1 MPHNDHHHYYTSLFS
16 PALYKQLNTQ
26 IMKTLLVATDFSA
39 NARHAAEYAYKLA
52 KQIKAGIILCNAVI
66 VPAEMPQAGLVVW
79 PMDQSDELLNDSIS
93 ELQQLRKQLESADHE
108 DGFKPG
114 ITIKNQSGMVTDVVQ
129 TFISNE
135 KVDLVVMGTHG
146 SSGLSQFLLGNHSKH
161 MIDTTTKPL
170 MLISPETAVLPV
182 KKIAFATD
190 FTHPESDLEC
200 LYHLIPLAKMLKA
213 EILLTHIYNDQAQLQ
228 ELEKTVKYFMTNV
241 SNKANYP
248 HIFYRSIKNNHM
260 ETGLS
265 WLCEHGQ
272 VDMLVMVHRPHSFF
286 YKLLKS
292 SHCEK
297 MAGHIAVPLLVFP
310 AVD

>member
-1 MPHNDHHHYYTSLFS
+1 
-16 PALYKQLNTQ
+16 
-26 IMKTLLVATDFSA
+26 MKTLLVATDFSA
-39 NARHAAEYAYKLA
+39 NARHAAEYGYSLA
-52 KQIKAGIILCNAVI
+52 KQIKANIVLCNAVI
-66 VPAEMPQAGLVVW
+66 VPAEVPQSGMVAW
-79 PMDQSDELLNDSIS
+79 PMYESDELLTDSS
-93 ELQQLRKQLESADHE
+93 NELEKLKKHLEKTDHGH
-108 DGFKPG
+108 DFKPA
-114 ITIKNQSGMVTDVVQ
+114 ISFKNGPGTVTDVVQ
-129 TFISNE
+129 SYVSNS

-146 SSGLSQFLLGNHSKH
+146 SSGLSQFLLGNHSSN
-161 MIDTTTKPL
+161 MINNTTKPL
-170 MLISPETAVLPV
+170 MLISPETQVLPV

-200 LYHLIPLAKMLKA
+200 LYHLIPLAKLLGA
-213 EILLTHIYNDQAQLQ
+213 EILLTHIYNEQTQSPA
-228 ELEKTVKYFMTNV
+228 LEKAIKHFMTEV

-248 HIFYRSIKNNHM
+248 HIYYRSIKNSHM
-260 ETGLS
+260 ETGLG

-310 AVD
+310 AAE